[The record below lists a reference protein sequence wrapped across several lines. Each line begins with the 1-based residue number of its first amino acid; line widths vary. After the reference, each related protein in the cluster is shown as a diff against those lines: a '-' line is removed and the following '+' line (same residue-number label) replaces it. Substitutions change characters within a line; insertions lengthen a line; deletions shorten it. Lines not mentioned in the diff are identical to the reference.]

1 MDGYKLTY
9 YEKACKLTVHP
20 HESSKSLLKA
30 QRERGHPRIFE
41 NVLEKNGNN
50 KREELPSFV
59 ARNEFSKIRYF
70 A

>member
-50 KREELPSFV
+50 KRDTT
-59 ARNEFSKIRYF
+59 RNVVIYDENFMTF
-70 A
+70 